1 MPANSEYIPKL
12 KRVVYAPFLFLFV
25 MLAVFLLTVAPGH
38 TDEYVIGEGD
48 LLKIA
53 VYDNPDLTADTRV
66 SGDGKITLPLIGE
79 VTVTGLTAAAA
90 QKVIAEKL
98 ADGYIRKPQVTV
110 FITEYRSKKVTTLG
124 EFTKPGLI
132 ELRGNST
139 LMEVISNAGGITVNA
154 SDTLIIK
161 RKNPQVG
168 TGTPAEDLSIV
179 VDLNRLLEK
188 GDISTNI
195 MVKDGDSIYV
205 PRAAFIYVTGEVK
218 TPGAYKV
225 TKGLT
230 VLRSITLAGGFTQ
243 RAAKNSTSIVRK
255 SDKGE
260 ASLPARME
268 DLVNP
273 DDIIVVPESFF

>member
-1 MPANSEYIPKL
+1 MLENSKHTR
-12 KRVVYAPFLFLFV
+12 KSDRGRTCRFLFKLFLV
-25 MLAVFLLTVAPGH
+25 ALLLLNSLSVLA
-38 TDEYVIGEGD
+38 DEYVIGEGD

-53 VYDNPDLTADTRV
+53 IYDNPDLATESRV

-79 VTVTGLTAAAA
+79 VTVTGMTAARA
-90 QKVIAEKL
+90 QKVIADKL
-98 ADGYIRKPQVTV
+98 ADGYIKKPQVSV
-110 FITEYRSKKVTTLG
+110 FITEYKSKKVTTLG

-139 LMEVISNAGGITVNA
+139 LMEVISNAGGITLNA
-154 SDTLIIK
+154 SETLIIK
-161 RKNPQVG
+161 RKVLLTDGPG
-168 TGTPAEDLSIV
+168 EDLTIV

-188 GDISTNI
+188 GDISTNM

-243 RAAKNSTSIVRK
+243 KASKNSSVIVRK
-255 SDKGE
+255 SEKGE
-260 ASLPARME
+260 FSLEARME
-268 DLVNP
+268 DLVQP